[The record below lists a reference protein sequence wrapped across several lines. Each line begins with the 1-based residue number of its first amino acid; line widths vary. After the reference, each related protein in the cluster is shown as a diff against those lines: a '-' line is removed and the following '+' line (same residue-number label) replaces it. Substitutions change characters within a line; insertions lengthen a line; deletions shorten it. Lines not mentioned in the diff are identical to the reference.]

1 MNESMPYSRD
11 LYGGNGKLREGE
23 TFETR
28 REEALLREAQKI
40 ARMGYWELDITENRV
55 HWSDEVFT
63 LFGFEPQSFQL
74 DHEGFLALVHPE
86 DRDRVGQAYTLHLQT
101 RKDYDTIFRIITADH
116 QTKYV
121 HERCRTDYDEEGK
134 PVRSLGIVTD
144 FTWQME
150 AEEARREREK
160 RAQRQRAAVSY
171 IFRKES
177 IFQGSLTEAL
187 EKINFEASKAFDVEK
202 VGVWIFSEGNEA
214 LRCFSAYDAKTGCH
228 TSGDIIH
235 RWEYPEYF
243 ETLLS
248 DRTIAAEDVMN
259 DPRLAKIVESRLAPS
274 RVTAMLDAVII
285 QEGRLVGV
293 FCLGHTETPRK
304 WHTGEEAFATTIAA
318 IVAQLFENAERR
330 RVAEVLR
337 QNEANL
343 TAILEND
350 AVSIWAL
357 DKEYRVI
364 YTNPVF
370 YQGFFDAYGVRL
382 NKGVPYLEALPP
394 VKRALWKENF
404 DAVLNRRSVQFFD
417 TVAIG
422 QESIYIDVAMN
433 PVLSENEVKGI
444 SVFSKNITEQILA
457 EKALQESQ
465 KRYHDILEV
474 APVGIMVYQNEKV
487 RYINPSG
494 LALLGAERVETVL
507 DKNVRS
513 IIHPDDADSCLNTI
527 RDILSGVASIPAI
540 EARILRFDGTQRF
553 TELTFSSLHYDGA
566 LAVQVIARDITERRE
581 AEEDRIARKVAEEA
595 NRAKSVFL
603 SNMSHEIRTPLNAI
617 IGFAQILKRD
627 SSLSPK
633 QVEQLQTI
641 ARSGEH
647 LLKLINDI
655 LDLSKIE
662 AGKLQI
668 HPSPFDL
675 HKLIADIENMFRF
688 RAEEKGLQF
697 IVELKESVPQY
708 VRSDEGKLRQ
718 ILINLLGNSVKFTK
732 FGGLVLRL
740 KAGSPGKEGTLQK
753 ELRLF
758 IEVED
763 TGPGI
768 PEDEIPQIFDS
779 FRVSSAG
786 RAAGGTGLGLA
797 ITKSLLEL
805 MGGGISV
812 NSQVSRGSIFRF
824 ELPIV
829 RLENLEV
836 EGNRTKRTIVGLEP
850 RSGPYR
856 ILIVDDQKDNREL
869 LRDLLEPI
877 GFRVRTAQN
886 GQEGL
891 YLFERWFPNLIL
903 MDMRMPI
910 LDGYEATRK
919 IKATERG
926 RKTPVIAVT
935 ASAFEDEEKSVLATG
950 VDGYLRKPVCPDDLF
965 ELIEK
970 LLKARFLYKDP
981 ETAPSESERA
991 PLIQQEDLA
1000 SIPDSV
1006 RLEMRKALEEGEML
1020 KLKGLIDRIKESDP
1034 RIAQGLL
1041 FLVKR
1046 YDYEQLG
1053 KLL

>member
-1 MNESMPYSRD
+1 
-11 LYGGNGKLREGE
+11 
-23 TFETR
+23 
-28 REEALLREAQKI
+28 
-40 ARMGYWELDITENRV
+40 
-55 HWSDEVFT
+55 
-63 LFGFEPQSFQL
+63 
-74 DHEGFLALVHPE
+74 
-86 DRDRVGQAYTLHLQT
+86 
-101 RKDYDTIFRIITADH
+101 
-116 QTKYV
+116 
-121 HERCRTDYDEEGK
+121 
-134 PVRSLGIVTD
+134 
-144 FTWQME
+144 
-150 AEEARREREK
+150 
-160 RAQRQRAAVSY
+160 
-171 IFRKES
+171 
-177 IFQGSLTEAL
+177 
-187 EKINFEASKAFDVEK
+187 
-202 VGVWIFSEGNEA
+202 
-214 LRCFSAYDAKTGCH
+214 
-228 TSGDIIH
+228 
-235 RWEYPEYF
+235 
-243 ETLLS
+243 
-248 DRTIAAEDVMN
+248 
-259 DPRLAKIVESRLAPS
+259 
-274 RVTAMLDAVII
+274 
-285 QEGRLVGV
+285 
-293 FCLGHTETPRK
+293 
-304 WHTGEEAFATTIAA
+304 
-318 IVAQLFENAERR
+318 
-330 RVAEVLR
+330 
-337 QNEANL
+337 
-343 TAILEND
+343 
-350 AVSIWAL
+350 
-357 DKEYRVI
+357 
-364 YTNPVF
+364 
-370 YQGFFDAYGVRL
+370 
-382 NKGVPYLEALPP
+382 
-394 VKRALWKENF
+394 
-404 DAVLNRRSVQFFD
+404 
-417 TVAIG
+417 
-422 QESIYIDVAMN
+422 
-433 PVLSENEVKGI
+433 
-444 SVFSKNITEQILA
+444 
-457 EKALQESQ
+457 
-465 KRYHDILEV
+465 
-474 APVGIMVYQNEKV
+474 
-487 RYINPSG
+487 
-494 LALLGAERVETVL
+494 
-507 DKNVRS
+507 
-513 IIHPDDADSCLNTI
+513 
-527 RDILSGVASIPAI
+527 
-540 EARILRFDGTQRF
+540 
-553 TELTFSSLHYDGA
+553 
-566 LAVQVIARDITERRE
+566 
-581 AEEDRIARKVAEEA
+581 
-595 NRAKSVFL
+595 
-603 SNMSHEIRTPLNAI
+603 
-617 IGFAQILKRD
+617 
-627 SSLSPK
+627 
-633 QVEQLQTI
+633 
-641 ARSGEH
+641 
-647 LLKLINDI
+647 
-655 LDLSKIE
+655 
-662 AGKLQI
+662 
-668 HPSPFDL
+668 
-675 HKLIADIENMFRF
+675 
-688 RAEEKGLQF
+688 
-697 IVELKESVPQY
+697 
-708 VRSDEGKLRQ
+708 
-718 ILINLLGNSVKFTK
+718 VKFTK

-797 ITKSLLEL
+797 ITKNLLEL

-812 NSQVSRGSIFRF
+812 NSHVSRGSIFRF

-836 EGNRTKRTIVGLEP
+836 EENRAKRTIVGLEP

>member
-1 MNESMPYSRD
+1 
-11 LYGGNGKLREGE
+11 
-23 TFETR
+23 
-28 REEALLREAQKI
+28 
-40 ARMGYWELDITENRV
+40 
-55 HWSDEVFT
+55 
-63 LFGFEPQSFQL
+63 
-74 DHEGFLALVHPE
+74 
-86 DRDRVGQAYTLHLQT
+86 
-101 RKDYDTIFRIITADH
+101 
-116 QTKYV
+116 
-121 HERCRTDYDEEGK
+121 
-134 PVRSLGIVTD
+134 
-144 FTWQME
+144 
-150 AEEARREREK
+150 
-160 RAQRQRAAVSY
+160 
-171 IFRKES
+171 
-177 IFQGSLTEAL
+177 
-187 EKINFEASKAFDVEK
+187 
-202 VGVWIFSEGNEA
+202 
-214 LRCFSAYDAKTGCH
+214 
-228 TSGDIIH
+228 
-235 RWEYPEYF
+235 
-243 ETLLS
+243 
-248 DRTIAAEDVMN
+248 
-259 DPRLAKIVESRLAPS
+259 
-274 RVTAMLDAVII
+274 
-285 QEGRLVGV
+285 
-293 FCLGHTETPRK
+293 
-304 WHTGEEAFATTIAA
+304 
-318 IVAQLFENAERR
+318 
-330 RVAEVLR
+330 
-337 QNEANL
+337 
-343 TAILEND
+343 
-350 AVSIWAL
+350 
-357 DKEYRVI
+357 
-364 YTNPVF
+364 
-370 YQGFFDAYGVRL
+370 
-382 NKGVPYLEALPP
+382 
-394 VKRALWKENF
+394 
-404 DAVLNRRSVQFFD
+404 
-417 TVAIG
+417 
-422 QESIYIDVAMN
+422 
-433 PVLSENEVKGI
+433 
-444 SVFSKNITEQILA
+444 
-457 EKALQESQ
+457 
-465 KRYHDILEV
+465 
-474 APVGIMVYQNEKV
+474 
-487 RYINPSG
+487 
-494 LALLGAERVETVL
+494 
-507 DKNVRS
+507 
-513 IIHPDDADSCLNTI
+513 DADSCLNTI
-527 RDILSGVASIPAI
+527 RDILSGVAAIPAI

-553 TELTFSSLHYDGA
+553 TELTFSSLQYDGA

-732 FGGLVLRL
+732 IGGIVLRL
-740 KAGSPGKEGTLQK
+740 KAGSPGKEETLQK
-753 ELRLF
+753 ELCLF

-768 PEDEIPQIFDS
+768 PEDEISQIFDS

-797 ITKSLLEL
+797 ITKNLLEL

-812 NSQVSRGSIFRF
+812 NSHVSRGSIFRF

-836 EGNRTKRTIVGLEP
+836 EENRAKRTIVGLEP

-935 ASAFEDEEKSVLATG
+935 ASAFEDEEKSVSATG

-981 ETAPSESERA
+981 ETAPSDSERA

>member
-1 MNESMPYSRD
+1 
-11 LYGGNGKLREGE
+11 
-23 TFETR
+23 
-28 REEALLREAQKI
+28 
-40 ARMGYWELDITENRV
+40 
-55 HWSDEVFT
+55 
-63 LFGFEPQSFQL
+63 
-74 DHEGFLALVHPE
+74 
-86 DRDRVGQAYTLHLQT
+86 
-101 RKDYDTIFRIITADH
+101 
-116 QTKYV
+116 
-121 HERCRTDYDEEGK
+121 
-134 PVRSLGIVTD
+134 
-144 FTWQME
+144 
-150 AEEARREREK
+150 
-160 RAQRQRAAVSY
+160 
-171 IFRKES
+171 
-177 IFQGSLTEAL
+177 
-187 EKINFEASKAFDVEK
+187 
-202 VGVWIFSEGNEA
+202 
-214 LRCFSAYDAKTGCH
+214 
-228 TSGDIIH
+228 
-235 RWEYPEYF
+235 
-243 ETLLS
+243 
-248 DRTIAAEDVMN
+248 
-259 DPRLAKIVESRLAPS
+259 
-274 RVTAMLDAVII
+274 
-285 QEGRLVGV
+285 GV

-433 PVLSENEVKGI
+433 PVLFENEVKGI

-494 LALLGAERVETVL
+494 LALLGADRVETVL

-527 RDILSGVASIPAI
+527 RDILSGVAAIPAI

-553 TELTFSSLHYDGA
+553 TELTFSSLQYDGA

-732 FGGLVLRL
+732 IGGIVLRL
-740 KAGSPGKEGTLQK
+740 KAGSPGKEETLQK
-753 ELRLF
+753 ELCLF

-768 PEDEIPQIFDS
+768 PEDEISQIFDS

-797 ITKSLLEL
+797 ITKNLLEL

-812 NSQVSRGSIFRF
+812 SSQVSRGSIFRF

-836 EGNRTKRTIVGLEP
+836 EENRAKRTIVGLEP

-935 ASAFEDEEKSVLATG
+935 ASAFEDEEKSVSATG

-981 ETAPSESERA
+981 ETAPSDSERA